1 MERRLVRVGVE
12 IDRCCF
18 IFISRLMWVLVGFGL
33 VILIFFVLKYVIGRV
48 EFMFSV
54 DFVK

>member
-48 EFMFSV
+48 EFRFSM